1 VTEIGESL
9 KAIELAWRWA
19 CSQGE
24 AELNNSIDAVNGFWE
39 SLAMT
44 LVR

>member
-1 VTEIGESL
+1 MDEISASL
-9 KAIELAWRWA
+9 KTIELAWRWA

-24 AELNNSIDAVNGFWE
+24 AELSNAMDGANGYWE

-44 LVR
+44 LAH